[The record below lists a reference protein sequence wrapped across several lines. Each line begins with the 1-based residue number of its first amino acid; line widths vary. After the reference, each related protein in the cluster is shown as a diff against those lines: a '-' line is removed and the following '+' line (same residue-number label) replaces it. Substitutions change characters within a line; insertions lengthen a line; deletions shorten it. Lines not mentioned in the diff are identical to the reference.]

1 MIILIINENTNT
13 QLLLLWYLHYIK
25 LKLIFKIVVENIDK
39 INYSYKYIDKKYF
52 IKKINISSD
61 NIILTEYDFIFS
73 YKKQDEC
80 MILSKDIQETQL
92 NTPQIIG
99 RVFSVPINDKPIYTT
114 FEIPDFILYN
124 HTDHTNY
131 TIHGIKILTDNYTN
145 VSKNIVCLSMKIS
158 KCAMI
163 TEYYENN
170 ILFDNNVCE
179 IVYKEYFNTC
189 FVNKEHK
196 YGIIWNSTNITNLF
210 AYYNDLNM
218 NNTHD
223 IVHQFIKYRYNNY
236 LQNFRIIYFIKHP
249 FLRFIYCYFNKHI
262 NRCDPDYLLLDNYL
276 LYLKQYNNLDTILN
290 FAKYLKDGNTIDDH
304 STNLLDLY
312 YNCIEYRLSLKY

>member
-13 QLLLLWYLHYIK
+13 QLLLLWFLHYIK
-25 LKLIFKIVVENIDK
+25 LNLLFKIVVENIDK
-39 INYSYKYIDKKYF
+39 INYSYKYIDNKYF

-80 MILSKDIQETQL
+80 MILSREILETQL

-131 TIHGIKILTDNYTN
+131 TIHGIKIDNNSN
-145 VSKNIVCLSMKIS
+145 VSKNIVCLSMIIS
-158 KCAMI
+158 KYAMK

-170 ILFDNNVCE
+170 ILSIVVRTQNN
-179 IVYKEYFNTC
+179 
-189 FVNKEHK
+189 
-196 YGIIWNSTNITNLF
+196 
-210 AYYNDLNM
+210 
-218 NNTHD
+218 
-223 IVHQFIKYRYNNY
+223 
-236 LQNFRIIYFIKHP
+236 
-249 FLRFIYCYFNKHI
+249 
-262 NRCDPDYLLLDNYL
+262 
-276 LYLKQYNNLDTILN
+276 
-290 FAKYLKDGNTIDDH
+290 
-304 STNLLDLY
+304 
-312 YNCIEYRLSLKY
+312 